1 MKAGRKKIPHI
12 GMRIIK
18 SAFAV
23 GLCFFVAYLRGNSG
37 IVFYSQLAAIWC
49 MQTYAADTKKY
60 AILRTTGTVV
70 GALYGLI
77 VLLLQQFLNSRW
89 EYPFLLHTVLV
100 SAFITLVLYT
110 TVLLHKQQTAF
121 FACAVFLSI
130 VVNHIS
136 EANPYLFVWNR
147 FLDTMIGIVIG
158 IGVNSLTLPRHRQ
171 NDVLF
176 ISGLGHTLFDDSEQ
190 MTAYSKAELNRMLDD
205 GIHFTIS
212 TVRTPAMVAD
222 MMRDIRLKLPII
234 AMDGAVLYDIGN
246 KEYKKVYVISREM
259 SAKIYQFF
267 SSRNIHCFVNVIID
281 DTLVIYYDADMNP
294 VQKALV
300 EKLRRS
306 PYRNFVRRPMPENED
321 VVYFMAYEEKKNI
334 KELYNAFIQKGF
346 DSYLKIIF
354 YDSIET
360 PGYAYLK
367 IYNKNASK
375 NNMIEYLKE
384 ETGIQKCITFG
395 SAPGQY
401 DIVVEVGNVNKAVQ
415 MLKNLYEPVIAHR
428 PAQFKRD
435 I

>member
-1 MKAGRKKIPHI
+1 MKTGRKIVPHI

-49 MQTYAADTKKY
+49 MQTYAADTKNY
-60 AILRTTGTVV
+60 AMLRTTGTVV
-70 GALYGLI
+70 GALYGL
-77 VLLLQQFLNSRW
+77 VLLLLQQFLNSRW
-89 EYPFLLHTVLV
+89 GYPFLLHTVLV
-100 SAFITLVLYT
+100 SVFIALVLYT
-110 TVLLHKQQTAF
+110 TVLLHRQKTAF
-121 FACAVFLSI
+121 FSCAVFLSI

-147 FLDTMIGIVIG
+147 FLDTMIGIAIG
-158 IGVNSLTLPRHRQ
+158 IGVNSLALPRRRR

-234 AMDGAVLYDIGN
+234 AMDGAVLYDICN

-259 SAKIYQFF
+259 SAKLYQFF
-267 SSRNIHCFVNVIID
+267 SSQSIHCFVNVIID

-306 PYRNFVRRPMPENED
+306 PFRNFVRRPMPEGED
-321 VVYFMAYEEKKNI
+321 VAYFMAYEEKAVI
-334 KELYNAFIQKGF
+334 EDLYWKLIQEEYGN
-346 DSYLKIIF
+346 YLKIIF
-354 YDSIET
+354 YDSVET

-375 NNMIEYLKE
+375 NNMIEYLKA
-384 ETGIQKCITFG
+384 ETGIEKCVTFG
-395 SAPGQY
+395 STPSQY
-401 DIVVEVGNVNKAVQ
+401 DIAVEVGNVNKAVQ
-415 MLKNLYEPVIAHR
+415 TLKKLYEPVIIPMHR
-428 PAQFKRD
+428 S
-435 I
+435 